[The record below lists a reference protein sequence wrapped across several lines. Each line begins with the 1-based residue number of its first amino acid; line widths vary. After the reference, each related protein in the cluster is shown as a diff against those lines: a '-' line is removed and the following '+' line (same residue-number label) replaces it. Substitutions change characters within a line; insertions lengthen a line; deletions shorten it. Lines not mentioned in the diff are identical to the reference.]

1 MLSDAFHVEEP
12 PAVQDIFDRRI
23 AGKYEATDLKRFTSE
38 MKYLDPAEQELLCDL
53 MTKHEAMFDGT

>member
-1 MLSDAFHVEEP
+1 M
-12 PAVQDIFDRRI
+12 
-23 AGKYEATDLKRFTSE
+23 TDLKRFTSE